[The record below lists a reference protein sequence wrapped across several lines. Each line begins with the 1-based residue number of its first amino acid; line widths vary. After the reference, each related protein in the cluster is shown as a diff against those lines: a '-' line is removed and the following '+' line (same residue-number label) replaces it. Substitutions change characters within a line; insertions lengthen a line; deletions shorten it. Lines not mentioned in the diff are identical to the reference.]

1 MAGVYANTGVQ
12 QAINTLAQHASAE
25 DIARVQAAN
34 AAALRA
40 SQATIAARGTAEYA
54 AAVAREAAVVANT
67 ARIQLMAIESTLAS
81 VGQRAAARQINQN
94 VGRDIPGAV
103 GQANTLLRGR

>member
-12 QAINTLAQHASAE
+12 QAIGALVQHASAA
-25 DIARVQAAN
+25 DLAAVHAAN

-54 AAVAREAAVVANT
+54 AAVAREAAVVRET

-81 VGQRAAARQINQN
+81 VGQRAAAQQINRN

-103 GQANTLLRGR
+103 DQAIAIMRGR